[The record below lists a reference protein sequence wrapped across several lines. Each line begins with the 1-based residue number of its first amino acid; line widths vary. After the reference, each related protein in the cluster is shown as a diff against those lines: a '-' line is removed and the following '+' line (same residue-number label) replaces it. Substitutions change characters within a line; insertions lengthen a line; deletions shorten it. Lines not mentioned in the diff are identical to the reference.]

1 MKGIHVCKFIIAII
15 RGDLE
20 TFWKQLDGKEKG
32 NFCLKTGQSRK
43 LRLTF

>member
-15 RGDLE
+15 CGDLE

-32 NFCLKTGQSRK
+32 NILLKDWAK
-43 LRLTF
+43 